1 MLRHEVYGVG
11 PPLLLLHGTPSSR
24 REWEPLRSRLI
35 PHRRVIAPDLPGFG
49 ASPRL
54 EGAVLPRDW
63 VQPIAELLESLG
75 VGRCA
80 VVGSSMGGWTALE
93 LARAGCATGVLA
105 LAPAGLW
112 ARRSPPLTNAQLLLG
127 HLGTR
132 LVPQELTRRALGAP
146 ALRRL
151 ALRSAS
157 ADAGRVDEETAIAFV
172 EGSSQATGWKQ
183 HYAAAKRSRFTGG
196 EAISVPVRVVWGERD
211 PIAAARSS
219 RHTGELPDHTI
230 IETWPDCGHLLA
242 WDAPGRVAAAALALP
257 T

>member
-1 MLRHEVYGVG
+1 MLRHDEYGDG

-24 REWEPLRSRLI
+24 SEWEPLRTRLA
-35 PHRRVIAPDLPGFG
+35 PRRRVIAPDLPGFG
-49 ASPRL
+49 ASAPI

-63 VQPIAELLESLG
+63 VDSIDELLDSLG

-93 LARAGCATGVLA
+93 LARGGRATAVLA

-127 HLGTR
+127 RLGTL
-132 LVPQELTRRALGAP
+132 LVPRALTRRALGTP
-146 ALRRL
+146 ALRQL
-151 ALRSAS
+151 ALSA
-157 ADAGRVDEETAIAFV
+157 ACTNGRGVDAATAISFV
-172 EGSSQATGWKQ
+172 EGAASAPGWKR

-196 EAISVPVRVVWGERD
+196 HEIAVPVRVIWGQGD
-211 PIAAARSS
+211 KIAPARSS
-219 RHTGELPDHTI
+219 RHVGELPDHAVV
-230 IETWPDCGHLLA
+230 ETWPGCGHLLA
-242 WDAPGRVAAAALALP
+242 WDAPGRAAGAALALP